1 MYIRKNLNIVIPMA
15 GAGSR
20 FSKEGYAV
28 PKPLIMFNGKTMI
41 EHVVDNL
48 NIDAHYTF
56 IVQQEHID
64 NYKVDKVLK
73 KIVPNCNIIP
83 LNGITDGAA
92 RSLLHA
98 KHLINNTNPL
108 LIVNS
113 DNLIDWNN
121 MITMKSFEDKDGG
134 IVLIEATGPKWSYA
148 ALDAD
153 GFATELAEKIEIST
167 HATTGH
173 YYWRRGSDFVRC
185 AEKMINRNIR
195 FNNEFYIA
203 PVYNIAIGEGLK
215 IYTRHADKF
224 WSVGTPEDLEHY
236 LEHHPRYEH

>member
-20 FSKEGYAV
+20 FAEHGYAI

-64 NYKVDKVLK
+64 KFNAGSILRS
-73 KIVPNCNIIP
+73 IIPNCNIVP
-83 LNGITDGAA
+83 LNGVTDGAA
-92 RSLLHA
+92 RSLLA
-98 KHLINNTNPL
+98 TKHIINNHNPL
-108 LIVNS
+108 FIVNS
-113 DNLIDWNN
+113 DNLIEWGN
-121 MITMKSFEDKDGG
+121 IETMKNFEDKDGG
-134 IVLIEATGPKWSYA
+134 IILIEATGPKWSYA
-148 ALDAD
+148 KLDAD
-153 GFATELAEKIEIST
+153 GYVTETAEKIEIST

-173 YYWRRGSDFVRC
+173 YYWRQGSDFVKS
-185 AEKMINRNIR
+185 AEEMINRNIK

-203 PVYNIAIGEGLK
+203 PSYNMAIERGLK
-215 IYTRHADKF
+215 IYSQHAKRF
-224 WSVGTPEDLEHY
+224 WSVGTPEDLDYY
-236 LEHHPRYEH
+236 LENFKG